1 MIPLS
6 SFCVCASFYLQ
17 KNMKTSP
24 RWQHSDI
31 KIKDTKANTDFLEDE
46 RDPDVIPAQYG
57 NNFFSAS
64 N

>member
-1 MIPLS
+1 MICVLS
-6 SFCVCASFYLQ
+6 ILSDPQ
-17 KNMKTSP
+17 KSSKTSP

-31 KIKDTKANTDFLEDE
+31 KIKDIKTNTDFLEDE

-57 NNFFSAS
+57 NNFF